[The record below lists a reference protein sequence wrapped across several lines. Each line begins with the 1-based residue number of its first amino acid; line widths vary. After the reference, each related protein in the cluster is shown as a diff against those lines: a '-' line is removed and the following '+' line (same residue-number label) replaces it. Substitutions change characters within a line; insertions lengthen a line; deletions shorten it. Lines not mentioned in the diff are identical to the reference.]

1 MNKKLVLSVLST
13 ALVASMASAA
23 MAKPGAGIYVGGD
36 VDKYYSAIPF
46 LDNFDA
52 ALDEILDN
60 LENSVFVDPTGR
72 AAKLSDALSADD
84 INSVLK
90 PATEADFEANDYKVV
105 GEAGKVWN
113 PKDETD
119 WTPVVPGE
127 LKVESVSSISKT
139 GVTVA
144 ITKLTEDLEGKTIEV
159 KDNTGKVVEV
169 NPLNLVINEVEATFV
184 FKTALA
190 ADPTGVWTI
199 ADISF
204 DADAYAKVDKVNKA
218 TTELALYN
226 ALTAAGI
233 ANLKVENSAA
243 YFSTDKPAAGFKSLT
258 EVQAFVDKVNA
269 DKSTDA
275 EKVAQVETLVKAIAT
290 NSDVMILNALTPWAQ
305 VNQEF
310 IADYKVALAG
320 ITTATLF
327 KDIQDDINDVNV
339 NAADTLV
346 DDAVVSAKRADYNKA
361 VAAMSFVRADNPEDS
376 TDKVKAN
383 LQASL
388 DLLNLVLNVKEAS
401 TAAQFA
407 NAYNALVAKVNN
419 KATIGTEVFYTD
431 LRTKYM
437 EATKAQAAGTAET
450 VVTAADIEAEIV
462 KANTAKRAELYNV
475 VANVVDTAGATQTKP
490 ADVLKALQGLAA
502 YVPSKTQFDIA
513 TVSTTEDR
521 LKAYR
526 AELAPLNALTPATAS
541 VTDVTNAIADVKDA
555 IDTVNG
561 TAVGTPLTAIQNFDS
576 TDNTTFPAGVTDPE
590 EALLTHLKNPELALG
605 NVVDANAE
613 LYLANEAAFNTAAT
627 VGAGT
632 AANAIKAVKALVAD
646 LNQVANINKAKSA
659 TEVHNALLAL
669 GVTDYLNV
677 ASVDR
682 LAVAESVLELVQDT
696 AFAGYE
702 NKADVTA
709 DVATITGDRTTA
721 IAGVNALTPT
731 SDITDVSAALE
742 AVGYKAFND
751 LSAGDK
757 AIVAEKFAAA
767 LVFNDAGTALKA
779 PYKSLT
785 AIKADIDKAIA
796 AQ

>member
-1 MNKKLVLSVLST
+1 MNKKVVLSVLST
-13 ALVASMASAA
+13 ALVASMASSAFA
-23 MAKPGAGIYVGGD
+23 LEAGLYMGGE
-36 VDKYYSAIPF
+36 VKKYYSIEKF
-46 LDNFDA
+46 
-52 ALDEILDN
+52 
-60 LENSVFVDPTGR
+60 LENEAAARVDANNAGLSNILYVGTDGK
-72 AAKLSDALSADD
+72 AATFQEIALADKMSD
-84 INSVLK
+84 VLEQ
-90 PATEADFEANDYKVV
+90 ATLADFGGLTFVNAAT
-105 GEAGKVWN
+105 GETYDPSQDPDLN
-113 PKDETD
+113 PV
-119 WTPVVPGE
+119 TPPGE
-127 LKVESVSSISKT
+127 LKVESVSAINKT

-169 NPLNLVINEVEATFV
+169 NPLNLVINETEATFV
-184 FKTALA
+184 FKTALT

-199 ADISF
+199 EGISF
-204 DADAYAKVDKVNKA
+204 DTDAFAKVDKINKA

-226 ALTAAGI
+226 SLTAAGI

-243 YFSTDKPAAGFKSLT
+243 YFSTDKPAAGFKSLS

-269 DKSTDA
+269 EQTTDA
-275 EKVAQVETLVKAIAT
+275 EKAAQVEALVKALAGS
-290 NSDVMILNALTPWAQ
+290 SDVVLLNALTPWAQ
-305 VNQEF
+305 VNEDN
-310 IADYKVALAG
+310 IADYRTALTG
-320 ITTATLF
+320 IGNATPF

-339 NAADTLV
+339 AAADSLV
-346 DDAVVSAKRADYNKA
+346 DDAVASAKRADYSKA

-376 TDKVKAN
+376 TDTVKAD

-388 DLLNLVLNVKEAS
+388 DLLNLVLNVKESS

-437 EATKAQAAGTAET
+437 DATKAQAAGTPET
-450 VVTAADIEAEIV
+450 VVTAADIEAAIV
-462 KANTAKRAELYNV
+462 KANTVKRAELYNV
-475 VANVVDTAGATQTKP
+475 VASVVDAAGATQTKP
-490 ADVLKALQGLAA
+490 ADVLKALQDLAA

-526 AELAPLNALTPATAS
+526 AALDPLATLTAATAS
-541 VTDVTNAIADVKDA
+541 VTNVNDAIADVKDA

-561 TAVGTPLTAIQNFDS
+561 TAVGTPLTAIENFDS
-576 TDNTTFPAGVTDPE
+576 TDNTTFPAGVTDAE
-590 EALLTHLKNPELALG
+590 TALLTYLKNSELALG

-613 LYLANEAAFNTAAT
+613 LYLANEADFNAAAT
-627 VGAGT
+627 VSTTSAD
-632 AANAIKAVKALVAD
+632 AIKAVKALVAD
-646 LNQVANINKAKSA
+646 LNEVAKINKAKSA

-677 ASVDR
+677 TSVDR
-682 LAVAESVLELVQDT
+682 LAVAESVLELVQDA
-696 AFAGYE
+696 AFAGYD
-702 NKADVTA
+702 NKADVAA
-709 DVATITGDRTTA
+709 DVATITGDRTAA

-731 SDITDVSAALE
+731 SDITDVSDALE

-757 AIVAEKFAAA
+757 AIVAEKFAEA
-767 LVFNDAGTALKA
+767 LVFNDAGTALKT

-785 AIKADIDKAIA
+785 AIKADIDTAIA